1 MNNNEYIERLVQVEQ
16 RSKSNT
22 KRLDEKETKD
32 KEQDNRISALSDIY
46 IALTKVND
54 KIDNLETNFVE
65 IKQDIKDIKK
75 LPSERY
81 EKVWGYVFG
90 GVVTALIS
98 FITMY
103 IKMKG

>member
-1 MNNNEYIERLVQVEQ
+1 MNNEYIERLVQIEQ

-22 KRLDEKETKD
+22 KRLDEKDRLD
-32 KEQDNRISALSDIY
+32 KEQDNRIAALSDIY

-65 IKQDIKDIKK
+65 MKRDIKDIKK
-75 LPSERY
+75 VPAERY

-103 IKMKG
+103 LKLKG